1 MQLKSNGEFAFKKQQ
16 GAAFAILLNT
26 LSWYFIGYLMIGKIG
41 SAFPES
47 SIESLALNLVFPS
60 SIIVSA
66 LAGSVFLAKIRRTR
80 LFFAWVLLGII
91 SSLSLGFFVGSSLP
105 TMLVMVGIMGVFFGL
120 GTPMCLSYFSE
131 SISIEHRGKVGGI
144 ILFGTILSAPLAYI
158 IMSPLD
164 LIMSGM
170 LLAAWRAW
178 SLPFLF
184 LTSEKPQ
191 IRVSEEKLPSL
202 ASILQNRTFLLYF
215 AAWLMFALVDSFE
228 ARVVNTTI
236 GDFRFF
242 IRVVEPAIAA
252 CSAIVAGLLSDW
264 IGRKRVLLFGFASL
278 GVAYATIGLLSQVW
292 FSWLFYFAVDGIALG
307 LLWVL
312 FLIVLWGDMSERNSV
327 KFYAVGEAPFFLTR
341 IFSAVLAPYV
351 VLIPETGAFSL
362 AAFFLFIAVI
372 PLIYV
377 PETLP
382 EKKLKDRELKMYVD
396 RAMKIKEKHT

>member
-1 MQLKSNGEFAFKKQQ
+1 
-16 GAAFAILLNT
+16 
-26 LSWYFIGYLMIGKIG
+26 
-41 SAFPES
+41 
-47 SIESLALNLVFPS
+47 
-60 SIIVSA
+60 
-66 LAGSVFLAKIRRTR
+66 
-80 LFFAWVLLGII
+80 
-91 SSLSLGFFVGSSLP
+91 
-105 TMLVMVGIMGVFFGL
+105 MGVFFGL
-120 GTPMCLSYFSE
+120 GTPMALSYFSE
-131 SISIEHRGKVGGI
+131 SISVEHRGKVGGV
-144 ILFGTILSAPLAYI
+144 ILFGTILSAPLAYM

-164 LIMSGM
+164 LMMSGV

-184 LTSEKPQ
+184 LNSEKPQ

-242 IRVVEPAIAA
+242 IRVVEPAVAA

-292 FSWLFYFAVDGIALG
+292 FSWLFYFAVDGTALG

-312 FLIVLWGDMSERNSV
+312 FLIVLWGDMSENNSLR
-327 KFYAVGEAPFFLTR
+327 FYALGEAPFFLTR

-382 EKKLKDRELKMYVD
+382 EKKLKDRELKMYVEK
-396 RAMKIKEKHT
+396 AMKIKEKHT